1 MPEGGTLRIATRGV
15 TLDGS
20 DIDLAAGAY
29 VELSVEDTGSGMPPE
44 VVARALEPFFT
55 NKDVGAGTGPGLSMA
70 FGVATQSGGTLRSTV
85 GEGTCVTFLLPCTSP
100 NHDTESPV
108 LRGHSVPSDDL
119 SGLRIAAV
127 DDDPDV
133 RQFVADCVMQQG
145 ADCETFDGCH
155 SFLARFAP
163 SQWDIVLIDFAMP
176 GLNGA
181 EVARRVRR
189 IDPSVPVI
197 IMTGYANSA
206 ALDAI
211 LGNVRVIRKPFG
223 IDDLLAEIQTLRDT

>member
-1 MPEGGTLRIATRGV
+1 MDGLVVGMEELVRSGVGSLVNCEFVLEPELCHVRGDATQLELAVLNLAINGRDAMPEGGTLRIATRGV

-29 VELSVEDTGSGMPPE
+29 VELSVEDTWSGMPPE

-55 NKDVGAGTGPGLSMA
+55 TKDVGAGTGLGLSMA
-70 FGVATQSGGTLRSTV
+70 LGVATESGGTLRLRSTV

-100 NHDTESPV
+100 NRDTESPV

-145 ADCETFDGCH
+145 ADCGTFDGGH

-176 GLNGA
+176 G
-181 EVARRVRR
+181 
-189 IDPSVPVI
+189 
-197 IMTGYANSA
+197 
-206 ALDAI
+206 
-211 LGNVRVIRKPFG
+211 
-223 IDDLLAEIQTLRDT
+223 